1 MNLRRRPDSACPPS
15 RTRALRAFVAILAGM
30 IAAPVDASAAT
41 DGFAAGAV
49 HLATE
54 LDHLLAIIG
63 VSLLA
68 ATAGQGASDGSV
80 PGGDRQPVI
89 AAVAAVGLAL
99 AAGLAT
105 GALSGGFLPPLPVA
119 EVFNQASIAVFGAL
133 LVAQPR
139 LLSFPRASFAA
150 LAALVALVA
159 GFAWCHGYAGALD
172 RGGVAPPAT
181 YIAGV
186 VSAALGVFAAIN
198 VLYAA
203 TVTRH
208 HRLIVRVVGSWICA
222 IGILVLAFHFWS
234 E

>member
-15 RTRALRAFVAILAGM
+15 RTRALRALLPILAGLL
-30 IAAPVDASAAT
+30 AAPIDASAAT

-68 ATAGQGASDGSV
+68 AAAGQGASDGSE

-119 EVFNQASIAVFGAL
+119 EVFNRASIAIFGAL
-133 LVAQPR
+133 LVVQPR
-139 LLSFPRASFAA
+139 LLSFPSASFGARV
-150 LAALVALVA
+150 LLVA

-172 RGGVAPPAT
+172 RGGVAPPPT

>member
-1 MNLRRRPDSACPPS
+1 M
-15 RTRALRAFVAILAGM
+15 
-30 IAAPVDASAAT
+30 
-41 DGFAAGAV
+41 
-49 HLATE
+49 
-54 LDHLLAIIG
+54 
-63 VSLLA
+63 
-68 ATAGQGASDGSV
+68 
-80 PGGDRQPVI
+80 
-89 AAVAAVGLAL
+89 AAVGLAL

-150 LAALVALVA
+150 LVALVD

-172 RGGVAPPAT
+172 RGGVAPPPT

-198 VLYAA
+198 MLYAA

-222 IGILVLAFHFWS
+222 IGILVLAFGLRGG
-234 E
+234 

>member
-15 RTRALRAFVAILAGM
+15 RTRALRALPPILAGM
-30 IAAPVDASAAT
+30 IAAPIDASAAT

-80 PGGDRQPVI
+80 PGGDRQPAI

-119 EVFNQASIAVFGAL
+119 EVFNQTSIAVFGAL

-150 LAALVALVA
+150 LAALVA

-172 RGGVAPPAT
+172 RGGVAPPPT

-198 VLYAA
+198 LLYAA

-222 IGILVLAFHFWS
+222 IGILVLAFGLRGG
-234 E
+234 

>member
-80 PGGDRQPVI
+80 PGGDRQPAI

-105 GALSGGFLPPLPVA
+105 AALSGGFLPPLPVA
-119 EVFNQASIAVFGAL
+119 DVFNQASIAVFGAL

-150 LAALVALVA
+150 LVALVA
-159 GFAWCHGYAGALD
+159 GFAWCHGYAL
-172 RGGVAPPAT
+172 
-181 YIAGV
+181 
-186 VSAALGVFAAIN
+186 S
-198 VLYAA
+198 
-203 TVTRH
+203 
-208 HRLIVRVVGSWICA
+208 LIHI
-222 IGILVLAFHFWS
+222 
-234 E
+234 

>member
-1 MNLRRRPDSACPPS
+1 
-15 RTRALRAFVAILAGM
+15 M
-30 IAAPVDASAAT
+30 IAAPIDASAAT

-80 PGGDRQPVI
+80 PGGDRQPEI

-150 LAALVALVA
+150 LVALVA

-172 RGGVAPPAT
+172 RGGVAPPPT

-198 VLYAA
+198 MLYAA

-208 HRLIVRVVGSWICA
+208 HRLIVRVAGSWICA
-222 IGILVLAFHFWS
+222 IGILVLAFGLRGG
-234 E
+234 